1 MNRNPD
7 SRNCTAD
14 GEAPKYSWIA
24 GMEGRKM
31 FIDNAPI
38 EAKITSVIMVGG
50 VDGSR
55 NLALGR
61 AFM

>member
-1 MNRNPD
+1 
-7 SRNCTAD
+7 
-14 GEAPKYSWIA
+14 
-24 GMEGRKM
+24 M